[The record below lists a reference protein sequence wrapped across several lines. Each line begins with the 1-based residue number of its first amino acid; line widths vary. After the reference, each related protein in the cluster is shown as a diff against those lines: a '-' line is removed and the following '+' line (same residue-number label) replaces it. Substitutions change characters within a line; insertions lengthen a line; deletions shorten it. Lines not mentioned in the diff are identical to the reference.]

1 MPAYIEES
9 KEIQV
14 PPATGIPGF
23 LQVVARIL
31 ERPRVQ
37 EIVLSKDKITYR
49 RFRRD
54 DEAEAEVETDLA
66 TLMPM
71 AVIRNSLLEELHLIN
86 EQNAAIAVSQL
97 FARTHMDG
105 MNPIAF
111 ASGLNSLFFPWHAR
125 TTSVV
130 LARTEC
136 YGLPFLTDPGLPDEA
151 LFLCVGYSRRAALPD
166 TVRSYKIAIPVLKE
180 RSKS

>member
-1 MPAYIEES
+1 MPAYIEEK

-23 LQVVARIL
+23 LKVVAGIL

-49 RFRRD
+49 RFRRE
-54 DEAEAEVETDLA
+54 DEAEAELEMDLA

-71 AVIRNSLLEELHLIN
+71 AVIRNSQLEELRLITDT
-86 EQNAAIAVSQL
+86 NAATVVSQL
-97 FARTHMDG
+97 FAKAHMDG

-111 ASGLNSLFFPWHAR
+111 ASGPNSLFFAWHAR
-125 TTSVV
+125 TTNVV
-130 LARTEC
+130 LAKEEC
-136 YGLPFLTDPGLPDEA
+136 YGVPFLADPELPNEA
-151 LFLCVGYSRRAALPD
+151 LVLCTGYSRRAALPD
-166 TVRSYKIAIPVLKE
+166 TVRSYKITIPFLKE
-180 RSKS
+180 KPKS